1 MTDAACPLSLRRVQW
16 SFPMLALSRPKLVL
30 ASGSPRRVS
39 LMNQAGIE
47 PDALRPTDIDETP
60 HQGELPRVCANRLAY
75 GKATTALSGIGPDDD
90 VFGAFILAAD
100 TVVAVGRRIL
110 PKPELVDEAAQCL
123 RLLSG
128 RSHRVYTALC
138 LITPKQRYR
147 QRVVET
153 RVRFK
158 RLSNDDIES
167 YLASGE
173 WRGKAGGY
181 AVQGLAGTFV
191 VKLVGSYTN
200 VVGLPLYET
209 IALLAGEGFPVHA
222 GWLSPALAAV

>member
-1 MTDAACPLSLRRVQW
+1 MSIPH
-16 SFPMLALSRPKLVL
+16 KLVL
-30 ASGSPRRVS
+30 ASGSPRRIE
-39 LMNQAGIE
+39 LLQQAGIE
-47 PDALRPTDIDETP
+47 PDRLFPADIDETP
-60 HQGELPRVCANRLAY
+60 LGAEHPRSLAKRLSRI
-75 GKATTALSGIGPDDD
+75 KAERAFEVLRNDPDAA
-90 VFGAFILAAD
+90 GSFILAAD

-110 PKPELVDEAAQCL
+110 PKAELIEEASNCL

-128 RSHRVYTALC
+128 RSHRVYSGIC
-138 LITPKQRYR
+138 LVTPAGKMR
-147 QRVVET
+147 QKLVET

-158 RLSNDDIES
+158 RLSREELES

-181 AVQGLAGTFV
+181 AVQGLAGTFI

-209 IALLAGEGFPVHA
+209 VGLLTGEGFPVHFN
-222 GWLSPALAAV
+222 WLSGAKT